1 MKIGVIGAG
10 RLGITFALLCEQA
23 GFEVL
28 VSDVR
33 QDYIDNLNK
42 KLIRTNEPGVL
53 ELLQKTK
60 KFSATTDN
68 VKVIEQCDV
77 VYTFVST
84 PSKPTGEYDITY
96 LMDVVHDW
104 GWAFENEIPVFGKI
118 FVIGCTTNPGDTR
131 KIMEILNPM
140 NIDVCYNPEF
150 IAQGEII
157 KGLEQADMVL
167 IGSTNQ
173 NSVNILSKIY
183 SKIQTIPVKIN
194 SMSSMAAEVTK
205 ISINCFLTTK
215 ISYANLIG
223 EILTTA
229 GLSDEIKLVLH
240 SIGNDSRVGSKYLN
254 YGFGFGGPCLPR
266 DNRALGHF
274 ASALGLK
281 VNLPYAVDDFNE
293 YHSQFLRDHWK
304 TINPD
309 KNIPFVMNHITYKR
323 GTDMLVES
331 QQLRLMYDLLND
343 GYSINIIEC
352 DYILND
358 RKLLSELSNDFGNR
372 VKFYKEGS
380 KPEGIPIQF

>member
-23 GFEVL
+23 GFDVL

-33 QDYIDNLNK
+33 QDYIDGLNI
-42 KLIRTNEPGVL
+42 KLIQTNEPGVL
-53 ELLQKTK
+53 ELLQKTT

-131 KIMEILNPM
+131 KIMDILNPM

-173 NSVNILSKIY
+173 NSVNTLSKIY

-223 EILTTA
+223 EILTSA

-240 SIGNDSRVGSKYLN
+240 SIGNDSRVGFKYLN

-293 YHSQFLRDHWK
+293 SHSQFLRNHWE

-309 KNIPFVMNHITYKR
+309 KNVPFVMNHITYKK

-343 GYSINIIEC
+343 GYSVNIIEC

-372 VKFYKEGS
+372 VKFYTEGS
-380 KPEGIPIQF
+380 KPEGISIHF